1 MANIVLHNKTVIS
14 QQGAEEPVITP
25 NVIFPSGHIV
35 SNIMIRDSVQKS
47 VSDSNTGKLFGSN
60 FEKKRHD
67 TDIFATC
74 TVFGAYY
81 YSGNCGVGLCLN
93 GQWDHGVA
101 YQYDGQWNRD
111 DQTTIVVGSCLWSN
125 VQKGDCRIDFGWK
138 TYNGSSGDKPF
149 LYLNPNHERDGR
161 NQQMSS
167 SIIVYE
173 VMP

>member
-14 QQGAEEPVITP
+14 QQGFEEPVITP
-25 NVIFPSGHIV
+25 NVIFPSGHVV
-35 SNIMIRDSVQKS
+35 SNIMIRHGEQISVPGAG
-47 VSDSNTGKLFGSN
+47 TLKLFGGD

-74 TVFGAYY
+74 TVFGAYF

-93 GQWDHGVA
+93 GQWT
-101 YQYDGQWNRD
+101 RD
-111 DQTTIVVGSCLWSN
+111 SQTTIIVGSCLWSN
-125 VQKGDCRIDFGWK
+125 VQKGDCRIDFGWN

-161 NQQMSS
+161 NQQMIS

>member
-14 QQGAEEPVITP
+14 QQGFEEPVITP
-25 NVIFPSGHIV
+25 NVIFPSGHVV
-35 SNIMIRDSVQKS
+35 SNIMIRHGEQLSVPGAG
-47 VSDSNTGKLFGSN
+47 TLKLFGGD

-93 GQWDHGVA
+93 GQWDYGVA
-101 YQYDGQWNRD
+101 YQYDGQWTRD
-111 DQTTIVVGSCLWSN
+111 DQTTIIVGSCLWSN
-125 VQKGDCRIDFGWK
+125 VQKGNCRIDFGWNSR
-138 TYNGSSGDKPF
+138 TGSGERPF
-149 LYLNPNHERDGR
+149 GYLNPNHERDGR
-161 NQQMSS
+161 NQQMIS